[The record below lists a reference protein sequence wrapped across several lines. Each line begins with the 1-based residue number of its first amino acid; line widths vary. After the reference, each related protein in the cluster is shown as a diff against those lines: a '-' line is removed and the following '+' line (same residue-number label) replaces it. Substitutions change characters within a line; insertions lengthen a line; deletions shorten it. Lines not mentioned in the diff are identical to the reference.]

1 MNNEKISHMLVE
13 GYANKTHAK
22 RIIVENF
29 GNQDQINRFNKDK
42 GWKDSERE
50 KPFLRTL
57 NQYFETVESVK
68 IKGVR
73 AKQYK
78 LGAAREEVA
87 PREDDREN
95 NGGQELPHTKY
106 LDAVILMGIRNR
118 VFEIETTLNNWVR
131 NFGLTSE
138 ALHAV
143 KTKGLH
149 SKDSVTLREQ
159 MASNDVIRSKKNTAE
174 LSFYLEDFDN
184 IKGQLKNVLEK
195 MNNAKLIEYYRVPKV
210 KLKTP
215 LERMYDGKTYETY
228 YITIDS
234 ATQERISKKK
244 EELKEKY
251 NITSFESH
259 FANRNRVKEERK
271 EDVASYYEE
280 LDEFYTTDMYYTD
293 EFGKDVDIEVDYF
306 WFNHAITA
314 RATDNQ
320 VQNYLKK
327 KRPEFY
333 EEFLSDEKGFFGNVM
348 NIYEKE
354 KKEDVLKKAYKESQR
369 KYEDVLKKHKED
381 VAAGKKVGKMNMD
394 DEKLLYYWNTNF
406 CINVDNMY
414 PYVKADFKQ
423 GNYKI

>member
-1 MNNEKISHMLVE
+1 MINQTTLNFAQVLQGQTLSKPEALW
-13 GYANKTHAK
+13 Y
-22 RIIVENF
+22 F
-29 GNQDQINRFNKDK
+29 GNEGEIRNYFGGRRKEFSGNTAKTFK
-42 GWKDSERE
+42 T
-50 KPFLRTL
+50 TL
-57 NQYFETVESVK
+57 EQYFESVDDTVKVGRG
-68 IKGVR
+68 KG
-73 AKQYK
+73 YK
-78 LGAAREEVA
+78 LGKARAEVA
-87 PREDDREN
+87 ERQDDREN
-95 NGGQELPHTKY
+95 NGGKELPHTKY

-118 VFEIETTLNNWVR
+118 VFECETTLNNWVK

-138 ALHAV
+138 ALYAV

-215 LERMYDGKTYETY
+215 LERMYEGKMYETY

-259 FANRNRVKEERK
+259 FANRNRIKEERK

-293 EFGKDVDIEVDYF
+293 EFGKEVEIEVDYF

-314 RATDNQ
+314 KATDNQ
-320 VQNYLKK
+320 VQNYLEK

-354 KKEDVLKKAYKESQR
+354 KKADVLKKAYKESQR
-369 KYEDVLKKHKED
+369 KYEDVLKKHNED
-381 VAAGKKVGKMNMD
+381 VAAGKKIGKLNMD

-414 PYVKADFKQ
+414 PYVKADFRQ
-423 GNYKI
+423 GNYKL